1 MSERSITIQPAF
13 ESELPGIEVYCE
25 RLTASFSEPVDL
37 AVVEDDPREYFVET
51 IVVEDMIATA
61 GPWQSCAMAA

>member
-1 MSERSITIQPAF
+1 MGRPSMSIQPAF
-13 ESELPGIEVYCE
+13 DSEMPGIEVFCE
-25 RLTASFSEPVDL
+25 RVTASFSEPVDV
-37 AVVEDDPREYFVET
+37 AVVDDDLSECVVET